1 MRANQDIEY
10 ESVQIS
16 CSYSKRADYLGYR
29 AFGLVA
35 MRITTASASLAVLLS
50 VLAFG
55 ETAAGTV
62 SGHVQVEDNKA
73 LSNIIVY
80 LESANGTRTGQVHAK
95 RRVSQKGREFA
106 PDRVVLVQGGE
117 VAFVN
122 DEEKEIDHNVF
133 SLSEVR
139 QFDIGLAQRGS
150 VNEVTFPE
158 AGEVKYY
165 CSVHKNMEGVV
176 VVVPTPYFAHVD
188 DSGRFRIENVP
199 PGDWVIKAYVAHHRY
214 VSEPFPVSVSEAP
227 LDGLVVAV
235 VKKKRGK

>member
-1 MRANQDIEY
+1 MR
-10 ESVQIS
+10 V
-16 CSYSKRADYLGYR
+16 
-29 AFGLVA
+29 
-35 MRITTASASLAVLLS
+35 TTASASLAVLLS
-50 VLAFG
+50 VPAFG

-62 SGHVQVEDNKA
+62 SGHVQVEGNKA
-73 LSNIIVY
+73 LSSIIVY
-80 LESANGTRTGQVHAK
+80 LESPNGTRTGQAHAK

-139 QFDIGLAQRGS
+139 KFDIGLARRGS
-150 VNEVTFPE
+150 VKEVTFPE

-176 VVVPTPYFAHVD
+176 VVVPTPYFASAD
-188 DSGRFRIENVP
+188 DSGGFRIENVP
-199 PGDWVIKAYVAHHRY
+199 PGEWLVKAYVAHHRY
-214 VSEPFPVSVSEAP
+214 SSEPVPVSISEVP
-227 LDGLVVAV
+227 LEGLVVSV
-235 VKKKRGK
+235 MKKKRGKQGGTP

>member
-1 MRANQDIEY
+1 MK
-10 ESVQIS
+10 V
-16 CSYSKRADYLGYR
+16 
-29 AFGLVA
+29 
-35 MRITTASASLAVLLS
+35 TTASAFLAVLLS
-50 VLAFG
+50 VPAFG
-55 ETAAGTV
+55 EVAAGTV
-62 SGHVQVEDNKA
+62 SGHVQVEGNKA

-80 LESANGTRTGQVHAK
+80 LESQNGTRTHQVPVK

-150 VNEVTFPE
+150 VKAVDFPE

-176 VVVPTPYFAHVD
+176 VVVPTPWYAHVD
-188 DSGRFRIENVP
+188 DSGGFRIEDVP
-199 PGDWVIKAYVAHHRY
+199 PGDWVIKAYVAHRRY
-214 VSEPFPVSVSEAP
+214 VSEPVPVSVPEAP

-235 VKKKRGK
+235 VKKRRGDRELP

>member
-1 MRANQDIEY
+1 M
-10 ESVQIS
+10 
-16 CSYSKRADYLGYR
+16 
-29 AFGLVA
+29 
-35 MRITTASASLAVLLS
+35 
-50 VLAFG
+50 
-55 ETAAGTV
+55 
-62 SGHVQVEDNKA
+62 
-73 LSNIIVY
+73 
-80 LESANGTRTGQVHAK
+80 
-95 RRVSQKGREFA
+95 
-106 PDRVVLVQGGE
+106 QGGE

-150 VNEVTFPE
+150 VKEVTFPE

-188 DSGRFRIENVP
+188 DSGGFRIEDVP

-214 VSEPFPVSVSEAP
+214 VSKPVPVSVSEAP
-227 LDGLVVAV
+227 LNSLVVAV
-235 VKKKRGK
+235 VKKRRGK